1 MMSSFSLLIF
11 KKTWDF
17 FLKDQTNENRTLVQR
32 KHFLHFTPHSKANI
46 GAKTLLMESYYAVVK
61 WRLQWLYGWL
71 GSGTNSLFW
80 SLGRKDKFSYIS
92 RKVRL
97 IWCLEYSRVK
107 SSLGGASLIAKV
119 LCASR
124 NTEMRS
130 SIFQRLFN
138 TSNIVA
144 RTNSIL
150 NESTMITLR
159 VSRRRKFLRL
169 VTLGGSW

>member
-1 MMSSFSLLIF
+1 MSSFSLMIF
-11 KKTWDF
+11 QKTWDF
-17 FLKDQTNENRTLVQR
+17 SLKDQTNENRALVQH
-32 KHFLHFTPHSKANI
+32 KHFLHSSPHSKANI

-61 WRLQWLYGWL
+61 WGLQWLYGWL
-71 GSGTNSLFW
+71 GSGTSSLFW

-97 IWCLEYSRVK
+97 
-107 SSLGGASLIAKV
+107 GGAPLIAKV

-130 SIFQRLFN
+130 RIFQRLFN

-144 RTNSIL
+144 RTNSIIL
-150 NESTMITLR
+150 ELTMITLR
-159 VSRRRKFLRL
+159 VSGRRKFLRL

>member
-17 FLKDQTNENRTLVQR
+17 FLKDQTNENRALVQR

-61 WRLQWLYGWL
+61 RRLQWLYGRL
-71 GSGTNSLFW
+71 GSGTSSLFW

-97 IWCLEYSRVK
+97 ICLEYSRVK

-150 NESTMITLR
+150 HESTMITLR